1 MVEIPDGDIRR
12 FVTFRIGAERYAVAA
27 ENVAEV
33 IRMPRVSRVPQS
45 PRALLGVANV
55 RGTVLPV
62 ASVSA
67 LLGREGAAVARDAL
81 VFEGATSFALSVE
94 SVEALSEV
102 AANAIDR
109 AQGELNALPGERI
122 DGVFRSGA
130 HDVVT
135 KIVDVGRL
143 VAEAFARASSAPT
156 ARIRTAKAAVSA
168 ASEAVEMRKLATF
181 DVAGQEFALE
191 LRHVREII
199 AAPESVTK
207 IPASEAAVFGVVE
220 FRRRLV
226 PLFSL
231 RSLLGLPMTGASNR
245 NVIITVVRGA
255 LAGLVVDGLRAVIS
269 APPEQCEE
277 LPSVLGARM
286 GGEAR
291 ISEIYRAEQGRL
303 VAILTP
309 EQLFRGN
316 VMERLRE
323 IPEAASDDSQA
334 QGDADERQF
343 VIFRLGEDEYALPI
357 EAVDEVGR
365 VPSEITKLPRTPGFL
380 EGVVNLRGEVLPV
393 LDQRK
398 RFDMPACQNQAA
410 RRLLVVR
417 SEKHRAGLI
426 VDGVSEVLRV
436 GADAIDT
443 ASADGWDTTRLVH
456 GVVKEAQSGRLIVIL
471 DAGELLSRS
480 ERALLD
486 AFEADQRRPG
496 NDQTSDR

>member
-1 MVEIPDGDIRR
+1 MVEIAGGDIRR
-12 FVTFRIGAERYAVAA
+12 FVTFRVGSERYAVAA

-33 IRMPRVSRVPQS
+33 IRMPLVSRVPQS

-67 LLGREGAAVARDAL
+67 LLGRDGADAGRDAL
-81 VFEGATSFALSVE
+81 VFEGASSFALSIE

-122 DGVFRSGA
+122 EGVFRSGA
-130 HDVVT
+130 HDAVT

-143 VAEAFARASSAPT
+143 VAEAFARVSPAPT
-156 ARIRTAKAAVSA
+156 ARIRTAREVAPV
-168 ASEAVEMRKLATF
+168 ASEAVELRKLVTF

-199 AAPESVTK
+199 AVPGSVTNV
-207 IPASEAAVFGVVE
+207 PSSEAAVFGVVQ
-220 FRRRLV
+220 FRQRLV

-231 RSLLGLPMTGASNR
+231 RSLLGLPTRDAANR
-245 NVIITVVRGA
+245 NVIITVIRGA
-255 LAGLVVDGLRAVIS
+255 LAGLVVDGLRAVIGAS
-269 APPEQCEE
+269 PEQCEE
-277 LPSVLGARM
+277 LPPVLGARM

-291 ISEIYRAEQGRL
+291 ISEIYRAGQGRL

-309 EQLFRGN
+309 EHLFRGD
-316 VMERLRE
+316 VMQRLRE
-323 IPEAASDDSQA
+323 IPEAASQDGHA
-334 QGDADERQF
+334 EADADERQF

-365 VPSEITKLPRTPGFL
+365 VPSEITRLPRTPGFL
-380 EGVVNLRGEVLPV
+380 EGVANLRGDVLPV

-398 RFDMPACQNQAA
+398 RFDMPAGQNEAA

-443 ASADGWDTTRLVH
+443 SSADGWDTTRLVH
-456 GVVKEAQSGRLIVIL
+456 GVVKEAQSQRLIVVL
-471 DAGELLSRS
+471 NAGELLSRS

-496 NDQTSDR
+496 DDQTSDR